1 MGRTAPPPSAI
12 FPSPMKPKR
21 LLAYFVVAAVLAA
34 LFYVQFRTWRRFDW
48 DVFLAQTREVTRGWG
63 PVHIFLG
70 IAFTY
75 IAYFMRAVRWR
86 IFLRPVKKTTSAAL
100 VAPTLIGF
108 TGVAL
113 LGRLGEMIRP
123 YLISRKLGLPFSS
136 QLAVWTVERIFDF
149 GGFAVL
155 LICAIFFS
163 PSLHSLEYYEDFRKG
178 GLLLVAFVAGLAVA
192 AWIISVKGESV
203 AGWIERRSAHPGT
216 GLGHKIAAR
225 IREFGG
231 GLNTIHGFSEF
242 VQLAAVSIGMW
253 FLIALAY
260 HQVIDAYGPLLESVV
275 LPRVFFL
282 MFASMLGSL
291 VQLPGVGGGSQ
302 FGTITTL
309 QRVFDIHPEVA
320 ASCGI
325 LLWIVTFMTVIPTG
339 LVLAHRERL
348 SLRKL
353 SAESQAE
360 QGLAEAK

>member
-1 MGRTAPPPSAI
+1 MIVT
-12 FPSPMKPKR
+12 
-21 LLAYFVVAAVLAA
+21 AVLVV

-48 DVFLAQTREVTRGWG
+48 SLFVGRTSDVIHGLG

-70 IAFTY
+70 IALTY
-75 IAYFMRAVRWR
+75 IAYLMRALRWK
-86 IFLRPVKKTTSAAL
+86 IFLRPVKHTTSAAL

-108 TGVAL
+108 TGIAL

-123 YLISRKLGLPFSS
+123 YLIARKVELPFSS

-155 LICAIFFS
+155 LISAIFFS
-163 PSLHSLEYYEDFRKG
+163 ESLRQLQYYAQFRKG
-178 GLLLVAFVAGLAVA
+178 GLLLIVLVAVLAIAALIISAKGGAVA
-192 AWIISVKGESV
+192 AWI
-203 AGWIERRSAHPGT
+203 ERRSSHDGAGF
-216 GLGHKIAAR
+216 GHRIAAR

-231 GLNTIHGFSEF
+231 GLNTIHGVSEF

-253 FLIALAY
+253 FLIGLAY
-260 HQVIDAYGPLLESVV
+260 YEVIRAYGAALRSLVIPD
-275 LPRVFFL
+275 VFLL
-282 MFASMLGSL
+282 MFASMLGSM

-302 FGTITTL
+302 LATITTL
-309 QRVFDIHPEVA
+309 QRVLNVAPEVA

-325 LLWIVTFMTVIPTG
+325 LLWIVTFMTVIPSG
-339 LVLAHRERL
+339 LILSHRERL

-360 QGLAEAK
+360 ERLVEG